1 MTDFFAVSTKND
13 IDSIL
18 IDIDVNPVFQWPD
31 FPYRSINRRENRGG
45 DAPHRFPNTREH
57 KMKNTMQF
65 PQLSSVALA
74 VLALVA
80 QSQASAQQASPQP
93 AQSGVQQEIQ
103 QVVVTGTASAS
114 GTRKIDT
121 SFSITTATEE
131 QLKQAAPSSTAD
143 VLKIVPGVYAEATGG
158 QSGANIEVRGFPS
171 GSDSPFVSVQMNG
184 NPVYPVPVLSF
195 FEGSSA
201 FRLDDTIE
209 RVEVLRGGP
218 STIYSSGQPGA
229 TMNFIMK
236 KGGDD
241 PEGSLRFTTGTGSL
255 RRFDGVYSG
264 KIADGWYG
272 MIGGF
277 YRTTNGVRDAGF
289 PADDGGQLSASLTRK
304 LDQGEL
310 TVYARST
317 SDKNAFY
324 TGVPLIS
331 SNNGHTISSFPGFDP
346 LRGTL
351 MSNEMR
357 NFTVEAGPGKTLTY
371 DLGDG
376 RGLSSNLIGAD
387 FQQKL
392 NGWDVSNKFNYFK
405 GDLNTIAMFTGN
417 NPLSA
422 ADYVSQAIASA
433 NGNAA
438 VLAAAGA
445 PATSG
450 AITYVNGGGAVAA
463 DQQVVQAGLW
473 AVEKK
478 LRSFTDEFRVSRDIG
493 YNNTITAGAYIAN
506 YSSHDV
512 WYLGNSHL
520 MTATPNARLINVQ
533 LNNGAVIAKNGTDGN
548 VFYAPVA
555 SYDGHN
561 TAVFLADE
569 WRINDRIKVDA
580 GMRHEKQHIS
590 GTISNL
596 TSGDTD
602 NNPLT
607 VYNNGT
613 SMPSGSF
620 TGLSRDDTANSFTA
634 GGLYKLTKDS
644 SVFVR
649 ANQGHTFIYFD
660 DLRNAGSQDVV
671 NDRNRV
677 PTPKVTQYEIGY
689 KTATPL
695 YSAYVNAF
703 FTDFTGISFQ
713 QITTNGVLYSVS
725 GSHGKG
731 LEFELAVRPITGLQ
745 LQLTGDWQDSTYK
758 DNPPISGNQVQRQPK
773 FQYRFSPSYRLP
785 VGDYALRFYGTYA
798 HVGARWADQQNTQY
812 LPSYNTL
819 DLGILAELSDKLEF
833 RVTGTNVNNA
843 LGLTEGNSRLVGAS
857 VGPINARP
865 IFGRAWEAS
874 LTYRF

>member
-1 MTDFFAVSTKND
+1 MKKPA
-13 IDSIL
+13 
-18 IDIDVNPVFQWPD
+18 P
-31 FPYRSINRRENRGG
+31 FP
-45 DAPHRFPNTREH
+45 A
-57 KMKNTMQF
+57 
-65 PQLSSVALA
+65 PQLSAVALA
-74 VLALVA
+74 VLSLVVHCQAAA
-80 QSQASAQQASPQP
+80 QESSPLPPQDNAQK
-93 AQSGVQQEIQ
+93 EMQ

-121 SFSITTATEE
+121 SFSITTASEE
-131 QLKQAAPSSTAD
+131 QLKAAAPTSTAD
-143 VLKIVPGVYAEATGG
+143 VLKIVPGVYAESTGG
-158 QSGANIEVRGFPS
+158 QSGANVEVRGFPS

-184 NPVYPVPVLSF
+184 NPIYPVPVLSF
-195 FEGSSA
+195 FEGTSA

-218 STIYSSGQPGA
+218 STIYSVGQPGA

-236 KGGDD
+236 KGGDQA
-241 PEGSLRFTTGTGSL
+241 EGNLRFTTGTGNL
-255 RRFDGVYSG
+255 RRVDAVYSG
-264 KIADGWYG
+264 KIAEGWYG

-331 SNNGHTISSFPGFDP
+331 SNNGHTISAFPGFDP
-346 LRGTL
+346 RTGTL

-357 NFTVEAGPGKTLTY
+357 NFTIEAGPGRTLNY
-371 DLGDG
+371 DLGNG
-376 RGLSSNLIGAD
+376 RGLNSNLIGAD
-387 FQQKL
+387 FQQKF
-392 NGWDVSNKFNYFK
+392 NGWDVSNKLNYFT
-405 GDLNTIAMFTGN
+405 GNLDTIAMFTGN

-422 ADYVSQAIASA
+422 GDYLAQAIATN
-433 NGNAA
+433 NGDAA
-438 VLAAAGA
+438 TLAAAGGTR
-445 PATSG
+445 ATGG
-450 AITYVNGGGAVAA
+450 ALTYVNGGGAVAA
-463 DQQVVQAGLW
+463 NQQVVQAGLW

-493 YNNTITAGAYIAN
+493 NNNTVTAGAYVAN

-520 MTATPNARLINVQ
+520 MTANANARLINAK
-533 LNNGAVIAKNGTDGN
+533 LNNGVVVANNGTDGN
-548 VFYAPVA
+548 VFYAPIA
-555 SYDGHN
+555 SYNGDN
-561 TAVFLADE
+561 TAVFVADE

-580 GMRHEKQHIS
+580 GMRHERQRLS
-590 GTISNL
+590 GSISNL
-596 TSGDTD
+596 AGADTD

-613 SMPSGSF
+613 SQPTGSY
-620 TGLSRDDTANSFTA
+620 TGLSRSDSANSFTV
-634 GGLYKLTKDS
+634 GGLYKLTQNA

-677 PTPKVTQYEIGY
+677 PNPKVTQYEIGF

-713 QITTNGVLYSVS
+713 QVLTNQVLYSVS
-725 GSHGKG
+725 GSKGKG
-731 LEFELAVRPITGLQ
+731 VEFELAVRPITGLQ

-758 DNPPISGNQVQRQPK
+758 DNPTINGNAVQRQPK
-773 FQYRFSPSYRLP
+773 FQYRFSPSYRIP
-785 VGDYALRFYGTYA
+785 VGDHALRLYGTYA
-798 HVGARWADQQNTQY
+798 HIGSRWADQQNTQY
-812 LPSYNTL
+812 LPAYNTL
-819 DLGILAELSDKLEF
+819 DAGILAELSDKLEL
-833 RVTGTNVNNA
+833 RLSGTNLNNA
-843 LGLTEGNSRLVGAS
+843 IGLTEGNSRLVGAS
-857 VGPINARP
+857 SGPINARP

-874 LTYRF
+874 LNYRF

>member
-1 MTDFFAVSTKND
+1 MK
-13 IDSIL
+13 
-18 IDIDVNPVFQWPD
+18 NPV
-31 FPYRSINRRENRGG
+31 
-45 DAPHRFPNTREH
+45 
-57 KMKNTMQF
+57 QF
-65 PQLSSVALA
+65 PQLSAVALA
-74 VLALVA
+74 VLTLVA
-80 QSQASAQQASPQP
+80 QSQALAQEASPLPGQE
-93 AQSGVQQEIQ
+93 VQKEIQ

-121 SFSITTATEE
+121 SFSITTATAD
-131 QLKQAAPSSTAD
+131 QLRLAAPTSTAD

-218 STIYSSGQPGA
+218 STIYSVGQPGA

-236 KGGDD
+236 EGGDTA
-241 PEGSLRFTTGTGSL
+241 EGNLRFSTGTGNL
-255 RRFDGVYSG
+255 RRVDGVYSG
-264 KIADGWYG
+264 KIAEGWYG

-277 YRTTNGVRDAGF
+277 YRVTDGVRDAGF

-304 LDQGEL
+304 LDQGKL
-310 TVYARST
+310 TVYARHT
-317 SDKNAFY
+317 DDKNAFY

-331 SNNGHTISSFPGFDP
+331 ANNGRNISSFPGFDP
-346 LRGTL
+346 LTGTL

-357 NFTVEAGPGKTLTY
+357 NFTVQAGPGKTLNY

-376 RGLSSNLIGAD
+376 RGLKSTLLGAD
-387 FQQKL
+387 FQQTI
-392 NGWDVSNKFNYFK
+392 NGFDVSNKLNYFS

-417 NPLSA
+417 NPLTA
-422 ADYVSQAIASA
+422 ADYLAQAIATN

-438 VLAAAGA
+438 IVAAAGA
-445 PATSG
+445 AASG
-450 AITYVNGGGAVAA
+450 GTITYTNGGGAVAA
-463 DQQVVQAGLW
+463 NQQVVQAGLW

-478 LRSFTDEFRVSRDIG
+478 LRSFTDEFRVSKDIG
-493 YNNTITAGAYIAN
+493 RDNTLTVGAYVAN
-506 YSSHDV
+506 YSSRDT

-520 MTATPNARLINVQ
+520 MTATPNARLIDVR
-533 LNNGAVIAKNGTDGN
+533 LNNGVIVSNKGTDGN
-548 VFYAPVA
+548 VNYAPIA
-555 SYDGHN
+555 SYDGDN
-561 TAVFLADE
+561 AAVFIADE
-569 WRINDRIKVDA
+569 WRINERIKVDA
-580 GMRHEKQHIS
+580 GMRHERQRLS
-590 GTISNL
+590 GSVSNL
-596 TSGDTD
+596 TSADTD

-613 SMPSGSF
+613 SMPDGSF
-620 TGLSRDDTANSFTA
+620 TGLKRDDSANSFTV

-660 DLRNAGSQDVV
+660 DMRNAGTQAVLD
-671 NDRNRV
+671 DRNRI
-677 PTPKVTQYEIGY
+677 PNPKVTQYEVGF

-703 FTDFTGISFQ
+703 WTDFKGISFQ
-713 QITTNGVLYSVS
+713 QITTTDILYSVS
-725 GSHGKG
+725 GSKGKG
-731 LEFELAVRPITGLQ
+731 VEFELAVRPLAGLQ
-745 LQLTGDWQDSTYK
+745 LQLTGDWQDSTYT
-758 DNPPISGNQVQRQPK
+758 DNPDIAGKQVQRQPK

-785 VGDYALRFYGTYA
+785 IGDYALKFYGTYS
-798 HVGARWADQQNTQY
+798 HIGARWADQANTQY
-812 LPSYNTL
+812 LPKYDTL
-819 DLGILAELSDKLEF
+819 DVGVLAELSDRLEL
-833 RVTGTNVNNA
+833 RLTGTNVTNE

-874 LTYRF
+874 VNYRF

>member
-1 MTDFFAVSTKND
+1 MK
-13 IDSIL
+13 
-18 IDIDVNPVFQWPD
+18 NPVPFT
-31 FPYRSINRRENRGG
+31 
-45 DAPHRFPNTREH
+45 APR
-57 KMKNTMQF
+57 
-65 PQLSSVALA
+65 LSAVALA
-74 VLALVA
+74 VLAVVA
-80 QSQASAQQASPQP
+80 QSQAMAQESK
-93 AQSGVQQEIQ
+93 EMQ
-103 QVVVTGTASAS
+103 QVVVTGTASAA
-114 GTRKIDT
+114 GARKIDT
-121 SFSITTATEE
+121 SFSITTASEE
-131 QLKQAAPSSTAD
+131 QLKMASPSSTAD
-143 VLKIVPGVYAEATGG
+143 VLKIVPGVYAESTGG

-236 KGGDD
+236 KGGDT
-241 PEGSLRFTTGTGSL
+241 PEGNVRFTTGTGNL
-255 RRFDGVYSG
+255 RRVDSVYSG
-264 KIADGWYG
+264 KIAEGWYG

-277 YRTTNGVRDAGF
+277 YRTTDGVRNAGF

-317 SDKNAFY
+317 ADKNAFY

-346 LRGTL
+346 LTGTL

-357 NFTVEAGPGKTLTY
+357 NFTVEAGPGKTLNY

-376 RGLSSNLIGAD
+376 RGLSSTLIGAD
-387 FQQKL
+387 FQQKM
-392 NGWDVSNKFNYFK
+392 NGWDVSNKLNYFS
-405 GDLNTIAMFTGN
+405 GNLNTIAMFTGN

-422 ADYVSQAIASA
+422 ADYLSQAIASN
-433 NGNAA
+433 NGSAA
-438 VLAAAGA
+438 TLAAAGGVR
-445 PATSG
+445 ATGG
-450 AITYVNGGGAVAA
+450 AITYTGSGAAVAPN
-463 DQQVVQAGLW
+463 QQVVQAGLW

-493 YNNTITAGAYIAN
+493 ADNTLTVGAYVAN

-520 MTATPNARLINVQ
+520 MSATPNASLINVK
-533 LNNGAVIAKNGTDGN
+533 LNNGVVVSNNGTDGN
-548 VFYAPVA
+548 VFYAPIA
-555 SYDGHN
+555 SYSGDN
-561 TAVFLADE
+561 TAGFIADE
-569 WRINDRIKVDA
+569 WRISDRLKVDA
-580 GMRHEKQHIS
+580 GMRHERQRIS
-590 GTISNL
+590 GSISNL
-596 TSGDTD
+596 TSADTD

-613 SMPSGSF
+613 SQPTGSY
-620 TGLSRDDTANSFTA
+620 TGLSRSDSANSFTV
-634 GGLYKLTKDS
+634 GGLYKLTRDA

-677 PTPKVTQYEIGY
+677 PNPKVTQYEVGF

-713 QITTNGVLYSVS
+713 QITTTDVLYSVS
-725 GSHGKG
+725 GSKGKG
-731 LEFELAVRPITGLQ
+731 VEFELAVRPLAGLQ
-745 LQLTGDWQDSTYK
+745 LQLSGDWQDSEYK
-758 DNPPISGNQVQRQPK
+758 DNPAINGNAVQRQPK
-773 FQYRFSPSYRLP
+773 FQYRFSPSYRIP
-785 VGDYALRFYGTYA
+785 VGDMAVKLYGTYS
-798 HVGARWADQQNTQY
+798 HIGSRWADQANTQY
-812 LPSYNTL
+812 LPAYNML
-819 DLGILAELSDKLEF
+819 DLGVLAELSDKLEL
-833 RVTGTNVNNA
+833 RVSGTNVNNA

-857 VGPINARP
+857 SGPINARP
-865 IFGRAWEAS
+865 IFGRTWEAS
-874 LTYRF
+874 VNYRF